1 MYQDLNAPISVVAI
15 FRNGKLLPHSFVWRD
30 RTYLVQSV
38 SFEHQQSQGKARV
51 LIFSVNTKN
60 NMYEI
65 SFNTEQMLWRLERA
79 WTE

>member
-1 MYQDLNAPISVVAI
+1 MYENLNTPISVVAI
-15 FRNGKLLPHSFVWRD
+15 FRNGKLLPHSFSWKD

-38 SFEHQQSQGKARV
+38 SFQHEQSQGKSHV
-51 LIFSVNTKN
+51 LVFSINTKN

-65 SFNTEQMLWRLERA
+65 SFNTDQMSWKLERV